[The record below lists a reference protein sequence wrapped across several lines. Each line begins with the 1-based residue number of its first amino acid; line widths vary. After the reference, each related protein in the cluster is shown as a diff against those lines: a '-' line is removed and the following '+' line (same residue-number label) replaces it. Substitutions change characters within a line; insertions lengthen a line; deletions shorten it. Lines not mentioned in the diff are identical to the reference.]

1 MQSNLKQNLIKKS
14 IHNTPLILVVED
26 DEDNLLF
33 ISHALIFF
41 QYTFI
46 TAKDAQT
53 ALSLAK
59 QYQPDLIL
67 LDIMLPQVNGLEL
80 VHDLRHGKLTQTIP
94 IVAVTALASEEDR
107 DRLLASG
114 CNGYLSKPYL
124 LDDLDSTIRSH
135 LPQRF
140 FCPSA
145 RGARQY
151 LNLFSNNC
159 LLQFGLG

>member
-41 QYTFI
+41 KYTFL

-59 QYQPDLIL
+59 QYQPNLIL

-124 LDDLDSTIRSH
+124 LDDLDSIIRSH

-145 RGARQY
+145 RETRQY
-151 LNLFSNNC
+151 LSLFSNNC
-159 LLQFGLG
+159 LLQFGFG